1 MARKYTGDKRAVIN
15 IYNQIYSIDR
25 LVSTHPNKYIPDPL
39 AAMRKHNARI
49 GALCNAVRADLLSR
63 DALMGL
69 RAEFAEYR
77 IFRYYMRKRVRNR
90 KNKPQKLLWAIN
102 EFSVEG
108 IVELM
113 ADAEL
118 AMYDKYFEE
127 HPTLI
132 RPSAAE
138 ILRKKGTVKKMR
150 TRTLLDLY
158 SETNFT
164 DNIRLKIEQA
174 LLENPKELYPAARN
188 MKRKFVIHA
197 GTTNTGKT
205 YNAIQALKSA
215 ETGAYLGP
223 LRLLAFEI
231 QENLLMN
238 EVMCSLKTGEEEDV
252 VRYETHMSS
261 TVEMVNL
268 YAQYDVAVIDECQMI
283 GDRFR
288 GSAWTRAILGVR
300 APVVHLCT
308 APDAVDI
315 LVKIIADCGDEY
327 EIISYKRRTPI
338 LYDKSLDTG
347 FVTHWEKEDGF
358 YKKPSCEERLRKI
371 DIRKLQY
378 GDALI
383 AFSRADVLEIA
394 EILREHGIEAS
405 VIYGALPYHSRKNQ
419 LERFTRGET
428 KVIVAT
434 DAIGMG
440 LNLPIRRVI
449 FTVAHKF
456 DGERYRLL
464 YPSEIKQIAGRAG
477 RIGIFDEGFVYSTEY
492 PEYIKSAINAEIAP
506 IEKAHI
512 NFDASFVEIE
522 YKLEDI
528 LKAWMQANMPFDIY
542 DKIDLNR
549 TIMLLRNI
557 DRICERKGYKC
568 SKETAYMLAN
578 VVFDES
584 VRKVMFKWMDYVEDY
599 LGGAEELRKPRIAK
613 GSLEKLEESFKKVD
627 LYYSFCTT
635 VGFEPD
641 LEWISKTK
649 QHLSEEINNRLRNE
663 KSGAAI

>member
-1 MARKYTGDKRAVIN
+1 MARKHTGDRRALIN
-15 IYNQIYSIDR
+15 IYNQIYLPAR
-25 LVSTHPNKYIPDPL
+25 LVSTHPKERINDSIGATIEYNL
-39 AAMRKHNARI
+39 RI
-49 GALCNAVRADLLSR
+49 GERC
-63 DALMGL
+63 DALKEDLCSYEALMQL
-69 RAEFAEYR
+69 RKEFEGYR
-77 IFRYYMRKRVRNR
+77 VFRYYMRKRVRNR
-90 KNKPQKLLWAIN
+90 RHTPKKLLNALN
-102 EFSVEG
+102 EFSVEE
-108 IVELM
+108 IIELM

-118 AMYDKYFEE
+118 ARYDRYFEE

-138 ILRKKGTVKKMR
+138 VLRKKGSMKKMR
-150 TRTLLDLY
+150 TQTLLELY
-158 SETNFT
+158 SSTYFS

-174 LLENPKELYPAARN
+174 LLENPKELYPAARS
-188 MKRKFVIHA
+188 MKRKFIIHA

-205 YNAIQALKSA
+205 YNAINALKAA

-231 QENLLMN
+231 QENLLMS
-238 EVMCSLKTGEEEDV
+238 EVMCSLRTGEEEDI

-268 YAQYDVAVIDECQMI
+268 YSHYDVAVIDECQMI

-288 GSAWTRAILGVR
+288 GSAWTRAVLGVR

-315 LVKIIADCGDEY
+315 LVKIIEDCGDEY
-327 EIISYKRRTPI
+327 EIINYERRTPI
-338 LYDKSLDTG
+338 MYDKSLDTG
-347 FVTHWEKEDGF
+347 AVTHWEREDGI

-371 DIRKLQY
+371 NIDKLQY

-394 EILREHGIEAS
+394 EILRGRGIEAS
-405 VIYGALPYHSRKNQ
+405 VIYGALPYHARKKQ
-419 LERFTRGET
+419 LEMFTRRET
-428 KVIVAT
+428 QIIVAT

-456 DGERYRLL
+456 DGERYRVL

-512 NFDASFVEIE
+512 NFDASFVEID

-528 LKAWMQANMPFDIY
+528 LKAWMHADMPFDIY
-542 DKIDLNR
+542 DKIDMNR
-549 TIMLLRNI
+549 AIMLLRNI
-557 DRICERKGYKC
+557 DRICERKGFTC

-584 VRKVMFKWMDYVEDY
+584 VRKVFLTWMDYVEDY
-599 LGGAEELRKPRIAK
+599 LGGKETLPKPRISRS
-613 GSLEKLEESFKKVD
+613 SLEKLEESFKKVD

-635 VGFEPD
+635 VGYEPD
-641 LEWISKTK
+641 LDWITKTK
-649 QHLSEEINNRLRNE
+649 SYLSDEINNRLRSE
-663 KSGAAI
+663 R

>member
-1 MARKYTGDKRAVIN
+1 MAKKYAGDKRAIIN
-15 IYNQIYSIDR
+15 IYNQIYLPAR
-25 LVSTHPNKYIPDPL
+25 LVSTHPKERINDPL
-39 AAMRKHNARI
+39 KAVKEHNLRI
-49 GALCNAVRADLLSR
+49 GECCDALKADLLSYE
-63 DALMGL
+63 ALMQL
-69 RAEFAEYR
+69 RAEFEGYR
-77 IFRYYMRKRVRNR
+77 VFCYYMRRRVRNR
-90 KNKPQKLLWAIN
+90 KNRPKKLIRALN

-108 IVELM
+108 IIGLM

-118 AMYDKYFEE
+118 ARYDKYFEE
-127 HPTLI
+127 RPTLI

-138 ILRKKGTVKKMR
+138 ILRKKGSLKKMR
-150 TRTLLDLY
+150 TQTLLELY
-158 SETNFT
+158 SSTYFS

-174 LLENPKELYPAARN
+174 LLENPKELYPAARS

-197 GTTNTGKT
+197 GMTNTGKT
-205 YNAIQALKSA
+205 YNAIKALKAA

-231 QENLLMN
+231 QENLLMS
-238 EVMCSLKTGEEEDV
+238 EVMCSLKTGEEEDI

-268 YAQYDVAVIDECQMI
+268 YAHYDVAVIDECQMI
-283 GDRFR
+283 GDRHR
-288 GSAWTRAILGVR
+288 GSAWTRAVLGVR

-315 LVKIIADCGDEY
+315 LVKIIEDCGDEY
-327 EIISYKRRTPI
+327 EIINYERRTPI
-338 LYDKSLDTG
+338 MYDKSLDTG
-347 FVTHWEKEDGF
+347 VMVQWEREDDS
-358 YKKPSCEERLRKI
+358 YKKPSCDERLRKI
-371 DIRKLQY
+371 DISKLKY

-383 AFSRADVLEIA
+383 AFSRSDVLEIA
-394 EILREHGIEAS
+394 EILRECGIEAS
-405 VIYGALPYHSRKNQ
+405 VIYGALPYHTRKKQ
-419 LERFTRGET
+419 LERFTRRET

-449 FTVAHKF
+449 FTDAHKF

-477 RIGIFDEGFVYSTEY
+477 RIGIFDEGFVYSTES
-492 PEYIKSAINAEIAP
+492 PEYIKSAINAEIMP

-512 NFDASFVEIE
+512 NFDASFVEID

-528 LKAWMQANMPFDIY
+528 LRAWMQANMPFDIY

-557 DRICERKGYKC
+557 DRICARKGYKC

-584 VRKVMFKWMDYVEDY
+584 VHKVFVKWMDYVEDY
-599 LGGAEELRKPRIAK
+599 LSGADRLPKPRIIK
-613 GSLEKLEESFKKVD
+613 SSLEMLEASFKRVD
-627 LYYSFCTT
+627 LYYSFCTA
-635 VGFEPD
+635 VGYEPD
-641 LEWISKTK
+641 LEWIRKTK
-649 QHLSEEINNRLRNE
+649 KYLSEEINNRLRSE
-663 KSGAAI
+663 R

>member
-1 MARKYTGDKRAVIN
+1 MAKKHTGDKRAVIN
-15 IYNQIYSIDR
+15 IYNQIYLPSR
-25 LVSTHPNKYIPDPL
+25 LVSTHPKEKISDPL
-39 AAMRKHNARI
+39 PVVLKYNARI
-49 GALCNAVRADLLSR
+49 GACCDALKADLLSY
-63 DALMGL
+63 DALMRL
-69 RAEFAEYR
+69 RAEFEGYR
-77 IFRYYMRKRVRNR
+77 VFRYYMRKRIRNR
-90 KNKPQKLLWAIN
+90 RHTPKKLLYALD

-108 IVELM
+108 IIELM

-118 AMYDKYFEE
+118 SRYNAYFSE

-132 RPSAAE
+132 RPAAAE
-138 ILRKKGTVKKMR
+138 ILNKKGTLKKMR
-150 TRTLLDLY
+150 NKTLLELY
-158 SETNFT
+158 SETHFS
-164 DNIRLKIEQA
+164 DNIKLKIEQA
-174 LLENPKELYPAARN
+174 LLENPKELYPATRS
-188 MKRKFVIHA
+188 MKRKFIIHA

-205 YNAIQALKSA
+205 YNAIQALKAA

-231 QENLLMN
+231 QENLLMS
-238 EVMCSLKTGEEEDV
+238 EVMCSLKTGEEEDI

-283 GDRFR
+283 GDRHR
-288 GSAWTRAILGVR
+288 GSAWTRAVLGVR
-300 APVVHLCT
+300 APIVHLCT

-315 LVKIIADCGDEY
+315 LVKIIEDCGDEY
-327 EIISYKRRTPI
+327 EIINYKRRTPI
-338 LYDKSLDTG
+338 AYDKSLDTG
-347 FVTHWEKEDGF
+347 FVTHWENEDGF

-371 DIRKLQY
+371 DISKLQY

-394 EILREHGIEAS
+394 EILRENGIDAS
-405 VIYGALPYHSRKNQ
+405 VVYGALPYHARKKQ
-419 LERFTRGET
+419 LEMFTRRET
-428 KVIVAT
+428 QIIVAT

-477 RIGIFDEGFVYSTEY
+477 RIGIFDEGFVYSTEQ
-492 PEYIKSAINAEIAP
+492 PQYIKSAINAEITP

-512 NFDASFVEIE
+512 NFDASFVEID

-528 LKAWMQANMPFDIY
+528 LKAWMQANLPFDIY

-557 DRICERKGYKC
+557 DRICERKGFTC
-568 SKETAYMLAN
+568 GKETAYMLAN

-584 VRKVMFKWMDYVEDY
+584 VRKVFLKWMDYVEDY
-599 LGGAEELRKPRIAK
+599 LGGANELRKPRIIK
-613 GSLEKLEESFKKVD
+613 SSLEKLEESFKNVD
-627 LYYSFCTT
+627 LYYAFCTT

-641 LEWISKTK
+641 LEWITKTK
-649 QHLSEEINNRLRNE
+649 RYLSEEINSRLRSE
-663 KSGAAI
+663 KAGAVV